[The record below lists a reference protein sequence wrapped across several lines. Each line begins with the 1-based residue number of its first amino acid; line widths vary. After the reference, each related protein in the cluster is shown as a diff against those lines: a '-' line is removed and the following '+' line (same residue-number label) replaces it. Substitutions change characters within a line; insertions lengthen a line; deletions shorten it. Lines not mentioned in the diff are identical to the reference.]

1 MAASLGEIMNSL
13 VLAAAVFIID
23 GEVNVTDF
31 KKSKSVQRAAAQF
44 LQDAPPQFKSFIEE
58 IGFRPMR
65 DLDHVKFRM
74 TQPINPDKPGEPLV
88 TLKGRFKPKRI
99 HSSWAKNKDKTAIK
113 QIKIAGKTAYAG
125 NPNTPMFAM
134 ESARVIQAGYRPMV
148 EQALK
153 GTLPALRALPPFLRD
168 AKAWLRF
175 RSTSQARK
183 LILKQQEA
191 SPLAEIHEI
200 QVKGWLKADKLHAK
214 MRIRARSP
222 EAASGIQMMVSLGL
236 LNSNHPSS
244 MKLGRAMKFRVQGST
259 LSIDFKMKLNEL
271 TALRPPP
278 APAPGRGGPKVIT
291 VEPKNDKRKL
301 QKRPSAP
308 PPNQFGPQGGGFRPP
323 TRQP

>member
-1 MAASLGEIMNSL
+1 MNS
-13 VLAAAVFIID
+13 VMLAAAVFIID
-23 GEVNVTDF
+23 GEIKIADF
-31 KKSKSVQRAAAQF
+31 TKSKSVKNTVTQYLNA
-44 LQDAPPQFKSFIEE
+44 APPQLKAFLQET
-58 IGFRPMR
+58 GFQPMR
-65 DLDHVKFRM
+65 DLDHISFRM

-113 QIKIAGKTAYAG
+113 QLKIAGKTAYAG
-125 NPNTPMFAM
+125 NVNTPMFAV
-134 ESARVIQAGYRPMV
+134 ESNRVIQAGYRPMV
-148 EQALK
+148 EKALK
-153 GTLPALRALPPFLRD
+153 GTLAPLRALPPFLRD
-168 AKAWLRF
+168 SKAWLRF

-214 MRIRARSP
+214 MRLRTRSP

-259 LSIDFKMKLNEL
+259 LSIDFAMKLNEMA
-271 TALRPPP
+271 ALRPPP
-278 APAPGRGGPKVIT
+278 AAAPGRGGPRIIT
-291 VEPKNDKRKL
+291 VEPKNDKRRL
-301 QKRPSAP
+301 QKRPVAP
-308 PPNQFGPQGGGFRPP
+308 TNPPGSPGGGFRPP
-323 TRQP
+323 ARQP